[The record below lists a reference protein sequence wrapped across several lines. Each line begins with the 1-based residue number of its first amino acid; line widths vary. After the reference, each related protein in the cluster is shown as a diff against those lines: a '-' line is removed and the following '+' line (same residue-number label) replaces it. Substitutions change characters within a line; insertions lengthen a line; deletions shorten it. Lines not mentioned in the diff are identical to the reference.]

1 MLMKVYE
8 PPDLRDDEAV
18 ETWSKELVAV
28 IKARQNRY
36 DELKKRLQEL
46 KGQIPT
52 AELEREMATI
62 SAEMQDN
69 FGSRRR

>member
-1 MLMKVYE
+1 MELYE
-8 PPDLRDDEAV
+8 LANLNDDEAV

-36 DELKKRLQEL
+36 DELKKRLEEL
-46 KGQIPT
+46 QAQAPT
-52 AELEREMATI
+52 TELEREMAAI